1 MVMTKF
7 INVVCLHTRMAGQK
21 PKNCYEMNDKAST
34 MTSRIK
40 ETEEFKHLSDILHTL
55 QEYHHDTFDKLI
67 GKYNLDSQN
76 VEGLA
81 LEMASKNRSYYR

>member
-1 MVMTKF
+1 MFVYLLVRMV
-7 INVVCLHTRMAGQK
+7 VQK
-21 PKNCYEMNDKAST
+21 LNDCYEMNGKAST